1 MALLFI
7 LRSVP
12 EWAWRRSL
20 VIIQEKVPGLSEAAL
35 AKFVARAR
43 RATRLRGAVSVLVT
57 SNRELQGLNR
67 RFRGKNKPTD
77 VLSFPAMPGLMRG
90 FAGDVAIS
98 AEIAGV
104 NARRLGHPVA
114 EEIRILTLHAV
125 LHLAGYDHEL
135 DDGEMERKETRLRK
149 SLGLPGGLIERRA
162 RWRPGVPA
170 RLKGRDARFPS
181 EVSGRGKGLSA
192 KSKAKTRDR
201 TSVVASRAKAGKVPR
216 ATRTPR

>member
-7 LRSVP
+7 
-12 EWAWRRSL
+12 WASSHGEGL
-20 VIIQEKVPGLSEAAL
+20 VIIQERVAGLTEAAL
-35 AKFVARAR
+35 AKFVTRAR
-43 RATRLRGAVSVLVT
+43 RMVGLRGAVSILVT

-98 AEIAGV
+98 AEIAAL
-104 NARRLGHPVA
+104 NARRLGHTA
-114 EEIRILTLHAV
+114 GEEIRILALHAV

-149 SLGLPGGLIERRA
+149 SLGLPVGLIERRA
-162 RWRPGVPA
+162 PWRPGVPA
-170 RLKGRDARFPS
+170 RRDGRDARAPS
-181 EVSGRGKGLSA
+181 EVLARGKDLST
-192 KSKAKTRDR
+192 KNKASAGVRA
-201 TSVVASRAKAGKVPR
+201 SVVPAHAKAGKAPR
-216 ATRTPR
+216 AARASR